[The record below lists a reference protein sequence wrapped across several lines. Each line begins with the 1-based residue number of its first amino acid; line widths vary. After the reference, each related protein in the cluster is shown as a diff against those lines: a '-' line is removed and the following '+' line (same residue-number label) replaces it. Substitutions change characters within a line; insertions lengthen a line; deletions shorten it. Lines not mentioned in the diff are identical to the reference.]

1 MDWLDRLWRI
11 GFTTGVM
18 LMGLAFGYIL
28 FAPDEEV
35 SAAGGGPGVVMCVK
49 TATTGPIDFYL
60 CSPDT
65 GPEFLANS
73 AGFMQVVD

>member
-35 SAAGGGPGVVMCVK
+35 SASGGVGVVMCVK
-49 TATTGPIDFYL
+49 IATTGPLDAYYCEPNLGQPFYI
-60 CSPDT
+60 
-65 GPEFLANS
+65 NS
-73 AGFMQVVD
+73 VGFMVLED